1 MPDYPLAPP
10 MSYSERLRRAA
21 EWALT
26 PLSYGPPNGVPV
38 APYQAEG
45 DPQEQVSVNVTPIA
59 YGNQPPDVTRKNYAD
74 PVPYQPITSSSMMP
88 TLISAGRGLLSGLAK
103 SAYEVIREPDFP
115 ALPKPV
121 EEMSQDEIRAHMS
134 TPQFQTALQARLIG
148 YGQMAAGLNFMGK
161 NKQWLVNKLE
171 KPEAGEKFVSSLT
184 ADVETALDRL
194 NRNMKREPGVGQPT
208 KPSTMIQNAGTGE
221 SLIVGKITPEEW
233 VNDRIGSYRDPT
245 ALKNDREWY
254 DNLYGLFV
262 QHFGKKEAIR
272 ELKNWLLSQQQT
284 SPSGGMMNVLR
295 AHDIASG
302 FPQIKQAGLSQDA
315 IIASIKGEKITE
327 GVGQKLSDFFD
338 AGLGKLR
345 RSYYRNDPRAGSPA
359 PFDVWAA
366 RDAGFI
372 DDEMIRLMEAKYGKG
387 SALGLTAD
395 IQGGPSE
402 TQYEWGSKFYNELT
416 DYLNKNK
423 IAGGAWTPAQ
433 AQAVGWMQIQ
443 RKLGKTPETPEM
455 IFTKNYRSIPT
466 ELSPG
471 ENSPLAMAFPSH
483 YTLAGD
489 ASEKITKHVLDKAIP
504 EIAALN
510 RVEIVNAP
518 YSRGG
523 YTSIDEA
530 AKTYKVENP
539 SPIRSIQVMGS
550 PEGVDSFSASLG
562 LALNQEKMIH
572 TRPLASGKNSAIEFR
587 TADGSP
593 LSKADTIK
601 VGHYLQMNSPTK
613 GAAGAE
619 LPTIRGY
626 TPLPEGS
633 GLVVFKDK
641 GHFSAA
647 DSENILVLLNDI
659 NEKYNINLKGKVFHA
674 DVRAFENKWAQ
685 NPSGDQFKAVL
696 RSTGRS
702 DILPALDDTHRRVF
716 RWTEE
721 AFEKHAPE
729 NLKQFRLDNP
739 TAHTSL
745 TYGTPIGKGVS
756 SDVPITGFSQ
766 LTGNNKQ

>member
-1 MPDYPLAPP
+1 
-10 MSYSERLRRAA
+10 
-21 EWALT
+21 
-26 PLSYGPPNGVPV
+26 
-38 APYQAEG
+38 
-45 DPQEQVSVNVTPIA
+45 
-59 YGNQPPDVTRKNYAD
+59 
-74 PVPYQPITSSSMMP
+74 
-88 TLISAGRGLLSGLAK
+88 
-103 SAYEVIREPDFP
+103 
-115 ALPKPV
+115 
-121 EEMSQDEIRAHMS
+121 
-134 TPQFQTALQARLIG
+134 
-148 YGQMAAGLNFMGK
+148 MAAGLNFMGK

-327 GVGQKLSDFFD
+327 GVGQKLSDFLD

-395 IQGGPSE
+395 IQGSPSE